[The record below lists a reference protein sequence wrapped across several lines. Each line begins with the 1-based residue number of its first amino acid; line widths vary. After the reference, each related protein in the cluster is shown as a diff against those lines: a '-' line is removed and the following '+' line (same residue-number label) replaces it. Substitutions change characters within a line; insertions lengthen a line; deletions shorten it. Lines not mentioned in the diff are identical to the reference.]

1 MWSRPHPRLKEASV
15 GTDDSVAP
23 RHTRR
28 SGRTGWC
35 DPGSRPARHTH
46 LVLLPLITLLV
57 VLTGCTNAIGGDDPD
72 EVSMALDWYPWANH
86 SPFFLAD
93 ERGYFA
99 DEDLD
104 VDIHV
109 PANPEDVLMLVGSGR
124 DTFGISYQTAVL
136 QARQEDIPVQSVAA
150 LVQYPLNSIMTLEGS
165 ELTRPGD
172 LEGRQIGYPG
182 IPSNEALLETML
194 ESDGLSLD
202 DVELVNVGFN
212 LVQALIS
219 EQVDA
224 IIGAYWVHES
234 ILAENEGFPVNIMRV
249 EDWGVPI
256 YYELVLVASDET
268 VEENPELVERFV
280 RAMRKGYAE
289 AMDDH
294 DSATDAM
301 IEEYPDTDRAL
312 EADSIVLLSP
322 LWTEGADYFG
332 QQTEER
338 WQVYA
343 DWMIAR
349 GLLDPDADVEEAFT
363 NEFVE
368 SDEEDDDEDN
378 DE

>member
-1 MWSRPHPRLKEASV
+1 MNRPHPRPFSQYWERGDRTA
-15 GTDDSVAP
+15 
-23 RHTRR
+23 
-28 SGRTGWC
+28 GRKGI
-35 DPGSRPARHTH
+35 
-46 LVLLPLITLLV
+46 LVLISILAIM
-57 VLTGCTNAIGGDDPD
+57 LTGCADRIGSDDPD

-104 VDIHV
+104 VNIHI
-109 PANPEDVLMLVGSGR
+109 PANPEDVLMLIGSGR

-150 LVQYPLNSIMTLEGS
+150 LVQYPLNSIMTLESSGL
-165 ELTRPGD
+165 ERPGD
-172 LEGRQIGYPG
+172 LQGAQIGYPG

-249 EDWGVPI
+249 EEWDVPLH
-256 YYELVLVASDET
+256 YELVLVASDET
-268 VEENPELVERFV
+268 IEEQPELVERFV
-280 RAMRKGYAE
+280 RAMQKGYIDAL
-289 AMDDH
+289 DDYE
-294 DSATDAM
+294 SATDAM
-301 IEEYPDTDRAL
+301 VEEYPDTDRAL
-312 EADSIVLLSP
+312 EADSIVMLAP

-338 WQVYA
+338 WQAYA
-343 DWMIAR
+343 DWMIER
-349 GLLDPDADVEEAFT
+349 GLLDEGTDVSEAFT
-363 NEFVE
+363 NEFVQSAVE
-368 SDEEDDDEDN
+368 DEDDDNES
-378 DE
+378 

>member
-1 MWSRPHPRLKEASV
+1 MLNRPHPRPLSQYWERGEANTCHPERSE
-15 GTDDSVAP
+15 GT
-23 RHTRR
+23 RF
-28 SGRTGWC
+28 
-35 DPGSRPARHTH
+35 GS
-46 LVLLPLITLLV
+46 LVLL
-57 VLTGCTNAIGGDDPD
+57 LTAFAFVAAGCAERIGTDDPD

-109 PANPEDVLMLVGSGR
+109 PANPEDVLMLIGSGR

-136 QARQEDIPVQSVAA
+136 QARAEDIPVQSVAA
-150 LVQYPLNSIMTLEGS
+150 LVQYPLNSIMTLEDSG
-165 ELTRPGD
+165 LDRPGD
-172 LEGRQIGYPG
+172 LEGKQIGYPG

-194 ESDGLSLD
+194 ESDGLTLD

-268 VEENPELVERFV
+268 VEEDPELVERFV
-280 RAMRKGYAE
+280 RAMRQGYVD
-289 AMDDH
+289 AMEDH
-294 DSATDAM
+294 DAATDAM
-301 IEEYPDTDRAL
+301 IEEYPDTDRDL
-312 EADSIVLLSP
+312 EADSIVMLSP

-332 QQTEER
+332 QQTSER
-338 WQVYA
+338 WNEYA
-343 DWMIAR
+343 EWMIER
-349 GLLDPDADVEEAFT
+349 GLLDPDAGVEEAFT
-363 NEFVE
+363 DEFVQSAVE
-368 SDEEDDDEDN
+368 AEEQEDDS
-378 DE
+378 

>member
-1 MWSRPHPRLKEASV
+1 MTRPPVGAGASALSCSR
-15 GTDDSVAP
+15 
-23 RHTRR
+23 RR
-28 SGRTGWC
+28 DRREHRG
-35 DPGSRPARHTH
+35 
-46 LVLLPLITLLV
+46 VLPYIGATILIILL
-57 VLTGCTNAIGGDDPD
+57 LAGCTDAVGGDDPD

-99 DEDLD
+99 DEDID

-109 PANPEDVLMLVGSGR
+109 PANPEDVLMLIGSGR

-165 ELTRPGD
+165 GLERPGD
-172 LEGRQIGYPG
+172 LAGMQIGYPG

-194 ESDGLSLD
+194 ESDGLTLD

-249 EDWGVPI
+249 EEWGVPA
-256 YYELVLVASDET
+256 YYELVLVTSDET
-268 VEENPELVERFV
+268 VDGEP
-280 RAMRKGYAE
+280 G
-289 AMDDH
+289 DG
-294 DSATDAM
+294 
-301 IEEYPDTDRAL
+301 RAL
-312 EADSIVLLSP
+312 RPGDDPGLRRCDGRP
-322 LWTEGADYFG
+322 
-332 QQTEER
+332 
-338 WQVYA
+338 
-343 DWMIAR
+343 R
-349 GLLDPDADVEEAFT
+349 GG
-363 NEFVE
+363 N
-368 SDEEDDDEDN
+368 
-378 DE
+378 

>member
-1 MWSRPHPRLKEASV
+1 MSKTSPHPRPFSKYWERGERWLS
-15 GTDDSVAP
+15 
-23 RHTRR
+23 
-28 SGRTGWC
+28 
-35 DPGSRPARHTH
+35 ARV
-46 LVLLPLITLLV
+46 VLLLAVALAVGLA
-57 VLTGCTNAIGGDDPD
+57 GCTDRIGGDDPD
-72 EVSMALDWYPWANH
+72 EVSLALDWYPWANH

-99 DEDLD
+99 DEGLD

-109 PANPEDVLMLVGSGR
+109 PANPEDVLMLIGAGR

-150 LVQYPLNSIMTLEGS
+150 LVQYPLNSIMTLETS
-165 ELTRPGD
+165 DLERPGD
-172 LEGRQIGYPG
+172 LEGKQIGYPG

-194 ESDGLSLD
+194 ESDGLTLD

-249 EDWGVPI
+249 EDHDVPI

-268 VEENPELVERFV
+268 IEENPELVERFV
-280 RAMRKGYAE
+280 RTMQQGYLD
-289 AMDDH
+289 AMDDF
-294 DSATDAM
+294 DAATDAM
-301 IEEYPDTDRAL
+301 LEEYPDTDRAL
-312 EADSIVLLSP
+312 EADSIVMLAP
-322 LWTEGADYFG
+322 LWIEGADYFG
-332 QQTEER
+332 QQTTER
-338 WQVYA
+338 WQAYA
-343 DWMIAR
+343 DWMIDR
-349 GLLDPDADVEEAFT
+349 GLLDPETDVSEAFT

-368 SDEEDDDEDN
+368 
-378 DE
+378 

>member
-1 MWSRPHPRLKEASV
+1 VLPYLALL
-15 GTDDSVAP
+15 A
-23 RHTRR
+23 
-28 SGRTGWC
+28 
-35 DPGSRPARHTH
+35 
-46 LVLLPLITLLV
+46 LVTLV
-57 VLTGCTNAIGGDDPD
+57 MAGCTDAIGGDDPD

-99 DEDLD
+99 DEDID

-109 PANPEDVLMLVGSGR
+109 PANPEDVLMLIGSGR
-124 DTFGISYQTAVL
+124 DIFGISYQTAVL

-165 ELTRPGD
+165 GLERPGD
-172 LEGRQIGYPG
+172 LAGMQIGYPG

-194 ESDGLSLD
+194 ESDGLTLD

-234 ILAENEGFPVNIMRV
+234 ILAENEGSPVNILRV
-249 EDWGVPI
+249 EDWGVPV

-268 VEENPELVERFV
+268 VDENPEMVERFV
-280 RAMRKGYAE
+280 RAMTQGYAD

-294 DSATDAM
+294 EAATDAM
-301 IEEYPDTDRAL
+301 IEAYPDTDRGL
-312 EADSIVLLSP
+312 EADSIVMLAP

-332 QQTEER
+332 QQTTER
-338 WQVYA
+338 WQEYA
-343 DWMIAR
+343 DWMIDR
-349 GLLDPDADVEEAFT
+349 DLLDPDTNVSEAFT
-363 NEFVE
+363 NEFIEQVD
-368 SDEEDDDEDN
+368 SEDDE
-378 DE
+378 